1 MIKNLL
7 DGEENQ
13 SLASKPGIEEKIE
26 SEQVLEISTGVD
38 GGRKSVNSFD
48 TNNSVDVFNLNQPET
63 PAASNDRPMF
73 QTDFKPESL
82 AATAR
87 KSGLAYA
94 AAITLFAAIAF
105 LLGIGWIVDLF
116 LGSSPWGKV
125 GGIVLGS
132 IIGFYQFF
140 RLTSQILKDED

>member
-1 MIKNLL
+1 MIKSLL
-7 DGEENQ
+7 DDEEKQ
-13 SLASKPGIEEKIE
+13 PLTPKSEVEDKIE
-26 SEQVLEISTGVD
+26 SEKFLEISTETDAVQ
-38 GGRKSVNSFD
+38 KSANAFD
-48 TNNSVDVFNLNQPET
+48 TNNSADVFNLNLKGIT
-63 PAASNDRPMF
+63 TASNDKPMF
-73 QTDFKPESL
+73 QIDSKPESL

-116 LGSSPWGKV
+116 LGISPWGKV

-140 RLTSQILKDED
+140 KLTSQILKDKD